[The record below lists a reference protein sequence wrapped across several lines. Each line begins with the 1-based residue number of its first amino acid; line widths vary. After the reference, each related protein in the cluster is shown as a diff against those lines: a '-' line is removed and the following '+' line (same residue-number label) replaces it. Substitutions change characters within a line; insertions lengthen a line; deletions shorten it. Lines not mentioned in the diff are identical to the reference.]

1 MNAATVPLAPPSA
14 ETITIPKGTEIIVAT
29 SSTVS
34 TDFHGGGNTFPTI
47 LHEDIIIDE
56 KVVIAQGT
64 HIYGRIKSSEHAS
77 VFGKSKLVVD
87 LNAVHT
93 PKGTIAIVTDDL
105 GYEGTDETGETLKK
119 TGTGAAIGAAFS
131 KDHASGAAKGALV
144 GAALSL
150 FSSGEDIKIPTGTI
164 LKFTLQKP
172 VIIHL

>member
-1 MNAATVPLAPPSA
+1 MKKHIQFP
-14 ETITIPKGTEIIVAT
+14 IIIVSFFVIAT
-29 SSTVS
+29 FIMADTIILRDGTVVQG
-34 TDFHGGGNTFPTI
+34 TFIGGGSTFPTI

-56 KVVIAQGT
+56 QVVIAQGT

-119 TGTGAAIGAAFS
+119 TGTG
-131 KDHASGAAKGALV
+131 
-144 GAALSL
+144 
-150 FSSGEDIKIPTGTI
+150 EDIKIPTGTI
-164 LKFTLQKP
+164 LKFTLQQP